1 MEYIYYLVMVTLAQS
16 DFHAIEIDEYRWLRR
31 CEMAA
36 EARSLTEKEKT
47 GFVCVR
53 KGIPKNA
60 IRD

>member
-1 MEYIYYLVMVTLAQS
+1 MVTLAQS
-16 DFHAIEIDEYRWLRR
+16 NFNAIEIDEYRWLRR

-36 EARSLTEKEKT
+36 EARSLMEKEKT